1 MQKGNLLGANFGK
14 IVMGDGNFLSLDTNT
29 LVVAKNREVST
40 MVMKSLWECVA
51 SSGADIQTMVFGT
64 TKINGATNYVGEEQ
78 MKKGLVELL
87 NYIKTVKTFLTLNR
101 CKNLGEYNKKFRDSG
116 KCVFVVIEEIMDIFK
131 LDNFEE
137 IRGMIASLLNFAKDV
152 GISVVATTENIN
164 GIGCMQD
171 LCYKF
176 NNRLVFNGFEGE
188 GVRAVT
194 LGMYS
199 TTKSLKGLE
208 FYYMTLNKGNGS
220 LLSLNC

>member
-1 MQKGNLLGANFGK
+1 MQKGKLFGANFGK
-14 IVMGDGNFLSLDTNT
+14 IVIGDGNFLSLDTNT
-29 LVVAKNREVST
+29 LVVAKNREIST
-40 MVMKSLWECVA
+40 TVIKALHECVA
-51 SSGADIQTMVFGT
+51 GNGMDEQVMIFGT
-64 TKINGATNYVGEEQ
+64 IKIKGATNFVGEEQ
-78 MKKGLVELL
+78 MRKGLAELL
-87 NYIKTVKTFLTLNR
+87 NYVKTVKTFLTLNR
-101 CKNLGEYNKKFRDSG
+101 CKNISEYNKKFRDSG

-131 LDNFEE
+131 YDNFEE

-152 GISVVATTENIN
+152 GISIVATTENIN
-164 GIGCMQD
+164 GIGCMQY